1 MKGMMVKGQR
11 LPRLTIRPFPAHPR
25 PVETLV
31 GVFRTL
37 LPARYWHDLRNGSY
51 LSILLTAALG
61 VRIGYAGFFERASK
75 AAEEGAALALKLGA
89 PGYAGGVGGASQTDA
104 VAAALMGNALTPL
117 AFFLFTPMGWLA
129 DYLVLSAVFRG
140 VTLAVDNP
148 WGDPLLTAIDHVVRG
163 KRDEARAKKLA
174 AERELLEGPEVPDQ
188 ILECRKFAGKEA
200 DFVVISCRRK
210 EGWTLATTVI
220 AESLRLRIG
229 DPLEKTLEGRLR
241 TCYPLK
247 VIRDIQ
253 VDRRIV
259 HYAWPKDAP
268 PLPGLSTDSEE

>member
-1 MKGMMVKGQR
+1 M
-11 LPRLTIRPFPAHPR
+11 
-25 PVETLV
+25 
-31 GVFRTL
+31 
-37 LPARYWHDLRNGSY
+37 RNGAY

-75 AAEEGAALALKLGA
+75 AGGEGAALALKLGA
-89 PGYAGGVGGASQTDA
+89 PGGAGGLGGMSQTDA

-117 AFFLFTPMGWLA
+117 AFFLFTPLGWLA
-129 DYLVLSAVFRG
+129 DYLVISAVFRG
-140 VTLAVDNP
+140 LTLAVDNP
-148 WGDPLLTAIDHVVRG
+148 WGDPLLTVIDNLVRG
-163 KRDEARAKKLA
+163 QRADRLARRQA
-174 AERELLEGPEVPDQ
+174 AERELAEGPEVPDQ

-200 DFVVISCRRK
+200 DFVVVSSRRK

-220 AESLRLRIG
+220 ADSTRLRIG
-229 DPLEKTLEGRLR
+229 DPLEKTLDGRLR

-259 HYAWPKDAP
+259 HYDWPKDAP
-268 PLPGLSTDSEE
+268 ALPDPTAEPGD